1 MSFFS
6 VNHLRAGYGKK
17 NIISDIS
24 FSLDEGRILGI
35 LGANGCGKT
44 TLLKCLCGI
53 LPHDGE
59 CVLSGEKTENLSAR
73 QIAQKCSYIPQRSG
87 ISIEISALDV
97 VLMGF
102 NPKLRLLEHP
112 NAEMRKKARETRAL
126 VGLGE
131 RENDNYLSLSEGQKQ
146 LCILAR
152 TLVSDAR
159 LLLLDEP
166 ESALDF
172 RFRYKMLETL
182 KNWVSLEKRA
192 AVVTL
197 HDGALALNYCDE
209 LLLLANGTVLG
220 TVRPK
225 TDPIERTEEMLGKI
239 YGSTSLQKCRGK
251 DGREHIVMIKEE
263 EA

>member
-6 VNHLRAGYGKK
+6 AKKLSAGYGKK
-17 NIISDIS
+17 TIISDIS
-24 FSLDEGRILGI
+24 FSLEKGRLLGI

-44 TLLKCLCGI
+44 TLLKCICGI
-53 LPHDGE
+53 LPHGGE
-59 CVLSGEKTENLSAR
+59 CILLGEKLETLSPR
-73 QIAQKCSYIPQRSG
+73 HIAQKCSYIPQRSG

-112 NAEMRKKARETRAL
+112 NEEMRNKARTALAL

-131 RENDNYLSLSEGQKQ
+131 RENDNYTSLSEGQKQ

-152 TLVSDAR
+152 TLVSEAN

-172 RFRYKMLETL
+172 RFRYKMLEIL
-182 KNWVSLEKRA
+182 KSWLSCRERGA
-192 AVVTL
+192 IVTL
-197 HDGALALNYCDE
+197 HDGTLALNYCDE
-209 LLLLANGTVLG
+209 LLLFANGTVLG
-220 TVRPK
+220 IVRPK
-225 TDPIERTEEMLGKI
+225 SDPIEKTEEMLSRI
-239 YGSTSLQKCRGK
+239 YGSISLQKCIGR

-263 EA
+263 EQ